1 MATPRRWIYVIWGG
15 LSPNNGDLR
24 SRDRWC
30 DFDKETKLLAA
41 SRIREML
48 ISPKQSVSVNFSG
61 EIVAG

>member
-1 MATPRRWIYVIWGG
+1 VIWGG

-48 ISPKQSVSVNFSG
+48 ILPKQSVLVNFSG